1 MAVNRLKSWVKFG
14 LGIWYYYYK
23 DDTNKKQWK
32 LLTEFVNQPDSSTLV
47 KTQYQSHPK
56 TRKNTT
62 QQKKDVG
69 RVPPSD
75 GPAPFRLPRAIY
87 IAQHFHYPLRPKERK
102 KIAGLQGDRDIWS
115 PHKKKRKKKAHRML
129 CLVSSSG
136 ERKTRL
142 GSGYIAQVE
151 MAFPTADYHPNERLS
166 EVKMRGEK
174 FAYFKLFN
182 CPAVLAVQLFRI
194 Y

>member
-1 MAVNRLKSWVKFG
+1 MAEYRLKSWVKFG

-23 DDTNKKQWK
+23 GDTNKKQWK
-32 LLTEFVNQPDSSTLV
+32 LFTAFVNQPDSSTLV

-87 IAQHFHYPLRPKERK
+87 IAQHFHYPLRPKEREK
-102 KIAGLQGDRDIWS
+102 KSLASRVTETYDHPTQKKE
-115 PHKKKRKKKAHRML
+115 KKKKPTECYVWSRPL
-129 CLVSSSG
+129 ESG
-136 ERKTRL
+136 KL
-142 GSGYIAQVE
+142 G
-151 MAFPTADYHPNERLS
+151 
-166 EVKMRGEK
+166 
-174 FAYFKLFN
+174 
-182 CPAVLAVQLFRI
+182 
-194 Y
+194 